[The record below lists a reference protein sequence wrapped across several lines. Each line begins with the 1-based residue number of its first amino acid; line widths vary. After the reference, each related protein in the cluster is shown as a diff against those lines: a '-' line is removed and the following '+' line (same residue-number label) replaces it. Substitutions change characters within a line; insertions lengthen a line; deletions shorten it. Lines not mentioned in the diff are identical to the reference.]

1 MKPQGTLSSFFKSSY
16 AAAKEPEKPKE
27 VIKESPILVESP
39 TENPDNFKSLRERL

>member
-16 AAAKEPEKPKE
+16 TAPKELEKPKE
-27 VIKESPILVESP
+27 ILKESPIPVESP